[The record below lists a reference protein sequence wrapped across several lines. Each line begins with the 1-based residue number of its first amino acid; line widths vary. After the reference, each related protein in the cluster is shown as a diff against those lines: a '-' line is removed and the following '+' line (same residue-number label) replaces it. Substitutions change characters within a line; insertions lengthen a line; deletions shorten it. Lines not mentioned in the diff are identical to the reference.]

1 MNRNNFLLFT
11 KSSAFIFVGGQKRTH
26 NMGFGVIGAGR
37 CYLQHQQHGCSCSGR
52 TNIGEHFILSC
63 TSAKHQQRF
72 RADVF
77 QIPQQRQALLV
88 TSYAVDNF
96 RSVTVRQKLLCFIGK
111 T

>member
-26 NMGFGVIGAGR
+26 NMGFGVIGAKGR
-37 CYLQHQQHGCSCSGR
+37 CYLHQQQHSSSCSGR

-77 QIPQQRQALLV
+77 QIPPTTPSPNVGCYVATPQLFKV
-88 TSYAVDNF
+88 HETE
-96 RSVTVRQKLLCFIGK
+96 
-111 T
+111 